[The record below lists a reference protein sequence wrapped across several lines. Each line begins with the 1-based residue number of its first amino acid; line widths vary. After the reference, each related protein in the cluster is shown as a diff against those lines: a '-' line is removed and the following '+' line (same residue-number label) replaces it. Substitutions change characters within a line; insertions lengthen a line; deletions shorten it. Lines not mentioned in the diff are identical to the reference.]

1 MINFCIQTISYN
13 SVINTFLA
21 FYKVYLLL
29 RERTDYVTPY
39 VTVIIIGKCFVKGK
53 IESNKAGMSVWLC
66 NFRN

>member
-29 RERTDYVTPY
+29 RERFSTAK
-39 VTVIIIGKCFVKGK
+39 IGKRKQMNKFLLLK
-53 IESNKAGMSVWLC
+53 ITL
-66 NFRN
+66 F

>member
-39 VTVIIIGKCFVKGK
+39 VTVIIIGKCFVKG
-53 IESNKAGMSVWLC
+53 L
-66 NFRN
+66 R